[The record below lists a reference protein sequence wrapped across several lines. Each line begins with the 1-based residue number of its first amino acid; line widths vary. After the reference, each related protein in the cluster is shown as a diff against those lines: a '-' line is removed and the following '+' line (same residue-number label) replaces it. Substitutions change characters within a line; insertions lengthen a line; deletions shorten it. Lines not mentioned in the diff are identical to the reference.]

1 MTMILIV
8 DDDPN
13 SQRMLSYTLRKNGYD
28 ARIAANGES
37 ALTQL
42 GDSVSDLVIV
52 DMAMPVMDGLT
63 LLRHIRADERLQGI
77 PVIIL
82 TGSGDDYDRLQAEQ
96 VGIQGFLSKPS
107 SSKTVLEVVRQALG
121 QK

>member
-1 MTMILIV
+1 MTTILIV